1 MIHNKPLYLAMGKV
15 WTVVTDRVEIIESEL
30 RR

>member
-1 MIHNKPLYLAMGKV
+1 MGKV

-30 RR
+30 GGKKREGVDK